1 MPVSNIQSPY
11 RGRAP
16 CDSCREA
23 DGPQA
28 AACAAIDRSGAHGWA
43 SAICG
48 GSRTGC
54 VLLPHEAAP
63 PRAVYRG
70 AVTGASTG
78 CARRRPHNARHADT
92 ARRDIPAADAAREHR
107 SDDRQGL
114 CRFGGEF
121 GFDLCDA
128 LIDLCEAFVCHKYSL
143 YMLYLWVNNKLLER
157 DAMAL
162 WLHWWNAIVLLR
174 PAFSRLRSFLWG
186 DSSVSSL
193 TTSSASSAARSSQL
207 RVLTTR
213 RHCSSLTAR

>member
-1 MPVSNIQSPY
+1 M
-11 RGRAP
+11 GRRQQLA
-16 CDSCREA
+16 
-23 DGPQA
+23 QLL
-28 AACAAIDRSGAHGWA
+28 IDRVHTVWA

-114 CRFGGEF
+114 CRFGGER
-121 GFDLCDA
+121 A
-128 LIDLCEAFVCHKYSL
+128 
-143 YMLYLWVNNKLLER
+143 
-157 DAMAL
+157 
-162 WLHWWNAIVLLR
+162 
-174 PAFSRLRSFLWG
+174 
-186 DSSVSSL
+186 
-193 TTSSASSAARSSQL
+193 
-207 RVLTTR
+207 
-213 RHCSSLTAR
+213 